1 MWSGVPSNALLD
13 CKTDRATR
21 LDRLLAAHRTVRGAN
36 SGRRWITDEL
46 NHSLILRLASEFQG
60 FARDL
65 HDETSKVVV
74 HALAPNHPARQAS
87 LRAPYRARRR
97 LDRGNADPDAL
108 RADFELFDMNL
119 WIELQQRYPSRTPRW
134 RQQLSLL
141 NTARNGLVHDDG
153 QRVRQVQANGWLLT
167 LPFIHRW
174 RIALDGLATGMD
186 HVIGHYVHRSFGVP
200 RW

>member
-13 CKTDRATR
+13 WKTDRATR

-65 HDETSKVVV
+65 HDDTSRALVA
-74 HALAPNHPARQAS
+74 ALAPGNPGYQAS
-87 LRAPYRARRR
+87 LRRPYQARRR

-108 RADFELFDMNL
+108 RSDFELFDMNL
-119 WIELQQRYPSRTPRW
+119 WIELKQRYPSRAPKW
-134 RQQLSLL
+134 REQLTML
-141 NTARNGLVHDDG
+141 NAARNGLAHDDG
-153 QRVRQVQANGWLLT
+153 QRIGQVRANGWLLT

-186 HVIGHYVHRSFGVP
+186 HVIGLYVHRTFGVQP
-200 RW
+200 W